1 MKRDC
6 PPLFHYTQTVTAT
19 GQAAPQPWQR
29 VIDPI
34 WCDAGIGSTCN
45 IAKGNQITTSESLNI
60 GIDGGPSAD
69 DVAGEALKGINANAG
84 FSLGYTWSQSHTST
98 DAAGCNFAPNASTV
112 DIDGGALLFSANM
125 AWATIDIYQQG
136 NFCAMNHKEFVKTV
150 NMSAPVTGVDSA
162 GQNAG
167 AFRCRVVA
175 TSECHTGAAD
185 P

>member
-84 FSLGYTWSQSHTST
+84 FSLGTHGARATPQQMPRAVISHRLPARLTLTAEPFSSRQTWLGQLSTST
-98 DAAGCNFAPNASTV
+98 NKVT
-112 DIDGGALLFSANM
+112 
-125 AWATIDIYQQG
+125 
-136 NFCAMNHKEFVKTV
+136 FV
-150 NMSAPVTGVDSA
+150 
-162 GQNAG
+162 Q
-167 AFRCRVVA
+167 
-175 TSECHTGAAD
+175 
-185 P
+185 